1 MGHICYFQQVNKE
14 EYPSVAKTNNFSRKI
29 CDNLH
34 VKWSIITS
42 FEEENICTG
51 YQRQT
56 QKSRKPG
63 TCLLVAPA
71 LTRALRNSLF
81 EGKKDFLHHH

>member
-14 EYPSVAKTNNFSRKI
+14 EYPSIAKTNNFSRKI

-42 FEEENICTG
+42 FEEKTFVQAHSKLSSFHEKVGEIQRRILEKVSTKNVNILDI
-51 YQRQT
+51 Y
-56 QKSRKPG
+56 
-63 TCLLVAPA
+63 
-71 LTRALRNSLF
+71 
-81 EGKKDFLHHH
+81 